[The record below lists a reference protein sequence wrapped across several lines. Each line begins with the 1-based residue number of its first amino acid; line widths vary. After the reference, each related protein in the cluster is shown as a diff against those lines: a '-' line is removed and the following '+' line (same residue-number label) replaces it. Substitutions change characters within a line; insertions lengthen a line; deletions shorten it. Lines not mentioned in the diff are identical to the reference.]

1 MLDSCIYTKKK
12 LKLLL
17 FCEDDLFLIFLK
29 CKISTLLI
37 WFLVFAVEIYNFLTD
52 CDS

>member
-1 MLDSCIYTKKK
+1 MEKVDIGFMYLYQKK

-17 FCEDDLFLIFLK
+17 FCEDDLFIIFLK

-37 WFLVFAVEIYNFLTD
+37 
-52 CDS
+52 